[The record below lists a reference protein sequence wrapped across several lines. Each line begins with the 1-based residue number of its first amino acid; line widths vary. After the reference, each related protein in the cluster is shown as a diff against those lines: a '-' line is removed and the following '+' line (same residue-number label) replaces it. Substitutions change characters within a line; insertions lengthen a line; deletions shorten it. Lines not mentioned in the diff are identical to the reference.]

1 MKGISMRIYI
11 ATFAAVIGLAASAE
25 ALTLKT
31 GEVLG
36 PDGEVY
42 HGASPKEMEALISR
56 AQSGDMPAGV
66 VGNNVYVVGG
76 EEVTFIPVKE
86 LMNTTRDTK
95 LKIIGDQVVQDI
107 TGSEEITFEQIQ
119 TLQEVSE
126 ATGEDVAQLVSEEGI
141 EGLDEDL
148 LAELETV
155 AGETG
160 IKFENLVA
168 VNAVLETLP
177 DNKVEELMDDI
188 GDMIDDGFADQID
201 ATLTELAQIEGGLE
215 NALNF
220 DSLEECVAAGASNCE
235 ATAAIMEAN
244 DFDDDDDDDE

>member
-1 MKGISMRIYI
+1 
-11 ATFAAVIGLAASAE
+11 
-25 ALTLKT
+25 
-31 GEVLG
+31 
-36 PDGEVY
+36 
-42 HGASPKEMEALISR
+42 
-56 AQSGDMPAGV
+56 MPAGV
-66 VGNNVYVVGG
+66 VGNNVYVVVG

-107 TGSEEITFEQIQ
+107 TGSEEITFEQIH

-126 ATGEDVAQLVSEEGI
+126 ATGEDVAQLVSDGGI

-168 VNAVLETLP
+168 ANAVLETLP

-201 ATLTELAQIEGGLE
+201 ATLTELVQIEGSLE

-244 DFDDDDDDDE
+244 DFDDDDDDDDDE

>member
-1 MKGISMRIYI
+1 MSRSRHCRI
-11 ATFAAVIGLAASAE
+11 
-25 ALTLKT
+25 
-31 GEVLG
+31 
-36 PDGEVY
+36 
-42 HGASPKEMEALISR
+42 
-56 AQSGDMPAGV
+56 
-66 VGNNVYVVGG
+66 
-76 EEVTFIPVKE
+76 
-86 LMNTTRDTK
+86 
-95 LKIIGDQVVQDI
+95 
-107 TGSEEITFEQIQ
+107 
-119 TLQEVSE
+119 VSE
-126 ATGEDVAQLVSEEGI
+126 ATGEDVAQLVSGGGI

-244 DFDDDDDDDE
+244 DFDDDDDDDDDE

>member
-1 MKGISMRIYI
+1 MLIYI

-42 HGASPKEMEALISR
+42 HGASPKEMEALINR
-56 AQSGDMPAGV
+56 AQSGDMPAG
-66 VGNNVYVVGG
+66 
-76 EEVTFIPVKE
+76 
-86 LMNTTRDTK
+86 
-95 LKIIGDQVVQDI
+95 
-107 TGSEEITFEQIQ
+107 
-119 TLQEVSE
+119 
-126 ATGEDVAQLVSEEGI
+126 EDVAQLFSEGGI

-220 DSLEECVAAGASNCE
+220 DSLEECVAAGASNCQ

-244 DFDDDDDDDE
+244 DFDDGDDDDDDE

>member
-1 MKGISMRIYI
+1 MRIYI
-11 ATFAAVIGLAASAE
+11 ATFATIIGLAASAE

-36 PDGEVY
+36 PHGEVY

-66 VGNNVYVVGG
+66 VGNNVYVVVG

-126 ATGEDVAQLVSEEGI
+126 ATGEDVAQLINEGGI

-155 AGETG
+155 A
-160 IKFENLVA
+160 
-168 VNAVLETLP
+168 
-177 DNKVEELMDDI
+177 
-188 GDMIDDGFADQID
+188 
-201 ATLTELAQIEGGLE
+201 
-215 NALNF
+215 
-220 DSLEECVAAGASNCE
+220 
-235 ATAAIMEAN
+235 
-244 DFDDDDDDDE
+244 

>member
-1 MKGISMRIYI
+1 M
-11 ATFAAVIGLAASAE
+11 
-25 ALTLKT
+25 
-31 GEVLG
+31 
-36 PDGEVY
+36 
-42 HGASPKEMEALISR
+42 
-56 AQSGDMPAGV
+56 V
-66 VGNNVYVVGG
+66 VG
-76 EEVTFIPVKE
+76 EEVTFIPVRE
-86 LMNTTRDTK
+86 LVNTARDTK
-95 LKIIGDQVVQDI
+95 LKIIGDQVVQNI

-126 ATGEDVAQLVSEEGI
+126 ATGEDVAQLFSEGGI

-244 DFDDDDDDDE
+244 DFDDGDDDDDDE

>member
-1 MKGISMRIYI
+1 
-11 ATFAAVIGLAASAE
+11 
-25 ALTLKT
+25 
-31 GEVLG
+31 
-36 PDGEVY
+36 
-42 HGASPKEMEALISR
+42 
-56 AQSGDMPAGV
+56 
-66 VGNNVYVVGG
+66 
-76 EEVTFIPVKE
+76 
-86 LMNTTRDTK
+86 MNTTIDSK
-95 LKIIGDQVVQDI
+95 LKVIGDQVVQNI
-107 TGSEEITFEQIQ
+107 TGSEKNTFEQIQ

-126 ATGEDVAQLVSEEGI
+126 ATGDDVAQLVNEGGI

-201 ATLTELAQIEGGLE
+201 ATLTELA
-215 NALNF
+215 
-220 DSLEECVAAGASNCE
+220 
-235 ATAAIMEAN
+235 
-244 DFDDDDDDDE
+244 

>member
-1 MKGISMRIYI
+1 
-11 ATFAAVIGLAASAE
+11 
-25 ALTLKT
+25 
-31 GEVLG
+31 
-36 PDGEVY
+36 
-42 HGASPKEMEALISR
+42 MEALISR

-66 VGNNVYVVGG
+66 VGNNVYVVVG

-126 ATGEDVAQLVSEEGI
+126 ATGEDVAQLVSEGGI

-177 DNKVEELMDDI
+177 NNKVEELMDDI

-244 DFDDDDDDDE
+244 DFDDDDDDDDDE